1 MIDNKRRWADLMQ
14 NLLITLLSISAVAL
28 FAQMH
33 LYSLENSIL
42 HNWLTPPAVSGSS
55 AALSGQTGSLPLAV
69 PVRVAVSGE
78 DVYGRYGNLTLTTA
92 DETFA
97 PLSTLLTESIGS
109 AYNPAASSRSEFL
122 ASLSRTSVYY
132 DFLHALPISVL
143 VESAETP
150 AYSSTASA
158 RCLVVSAA
166 QDHTA
171 QLLMWDGTDTYL
183 RFETAVSPDD
193 LDAAVN
199 LYELGSAYFAFDYA
213 GLNEHYA
220 QVAPCS
226 LFLSAL
232 PSLPELAVSASL
244 TSTQHILSLL
254 GFNPYTNS
262 RYTESNGTE
271 VIVDGDHSLRI
282 LPGGRIRY
290 QGGSESMVSIE
301 SESAVPTLQEA
312 VSGISTLLN
321 QLLSGISGDASL
333 YLLDIQQFG
342 NATTLEFGY
351 QYNGVPIRFSD
362 GTSAAQVRLSGSSVT
377 SLSLY
382 FRQYTVGSDSSL
394 LLPLPQTIAIAAEQP
409 GKELFL
415 GYTDSGRN
423 SASAGWLLE

>member
-28 FAQMH
+28 FAQTQ
-33 LYSLENSIL
+33 LYSLENSVL
-42 HNWLTPPAVSGSS
+42 HNWLSPPSASGSS
-55 AALSGQTGSLPLAV
+55 AALSEQTGSMPLAV

-109 AYNPAASSRSEFL
+109 SYDLTASSRSEFL
-122 ASLSRTSVYY
+122 ESLSRTSVYY
-132 DFLHALPISVL
+132 DFLHALPVSVL
-143 VESAETP
+143 AGPAEVP
-150 AYSSTASA
+150 AYGSAVSA

-171 QLLMWDGTDTYL
+171 QLLMWDGKDTYL

-193 LDAAVN
+193 LDTAVN
-199 LYELGSAYFAFDYA
+199 LYELGSAHFAFDYA

-220 QVAPCS
+220 QVSPCS
-226 LFLSAL
+226 LFLSAP
-232 PSLPELAVSASL
+232 PSLPELAVSDPL
-244 TSTQHILSLL
+244 TSTQHVLSLL

-271 VIVDGDHSLRI
+271 VVVDGDHTLRI

-290 QGGSESMVSIE
+290 QSGSKSVVSIE
-301 SESAVPTLQEA
+301 AENTVPTLQEA
-312 VSGISTLLN
+312 VSGVSVLLN
-321 QLLSGISGDASL
+321 QLLSGVSGDASL

-342 NATTLEFGY
+342 NATTLKFGY
-351 QYNGVPIRFSD
+351 QYNGIPIRFSD
-362 GTSAAQVRLSGSSVT
+362 GASAAQVRLSGNAVT

-382 FRQYTVGSDSSL
+382 FRQYTAGSDSSL
-394 LLPLPQTIAIAAEQP
+394 LLPLPQAIAIAAKQP

-415 GYTDSGRN
+415 GYTDNGGN